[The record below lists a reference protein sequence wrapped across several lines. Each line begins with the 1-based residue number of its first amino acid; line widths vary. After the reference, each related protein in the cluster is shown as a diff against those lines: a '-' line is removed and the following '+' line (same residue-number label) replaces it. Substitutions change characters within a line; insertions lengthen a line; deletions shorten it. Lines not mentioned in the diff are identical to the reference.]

1 MTMLRIGLR
10 FHRTGLI
17 ACAAIGGLNG
27 ILQSFGFKAVAGSSE
42 AARQQFGLQMQVLG
56 RQISYL
62 IPLPQ
67 HPETLAGYVQWR
79 VFGFLPLVFGFW
91 ALIAGSGVIRGEEER
106 GLLELW
112 LGTGISRARL
122 AAARATAFVLAAGAA
137 ILIACALTALG
148 ANAAGSPLPLAGL
161 LADGAALLAL
171 SATCFAIAL
180 TLAQLVDSRRAAAG
194 AGAILLLGLFLL
206 NSLGRTLDGPAHFRG
221 LSPFFY
227 ADQTEGLSPGGQIDW
242 ASTIGLSLAA
252 VVVTALAS
260 LAFSRRDLGSGLVRR
275 PPVDRPPVRDPSRNP
290 LLRVPVLATL
300 YEQRLGLLAWM
311 VSISLLAVFLTSL
324 ARSLA
329 DIIRSNPVLRT
340 YISGQGDLSRAVIG
354 VFWFG
359 AVPLLL
365 AIFAI
370 TQVSRWT
377 SDDSDGRLELVLS
390 QPVAR
395 SRVALEREAALL
407 IATALI
413 AVAGSLVASWVA
425 QLQGIGL
432 GVGPVILAT
441 ALLLPFGLTFGSLG
455 AALSGWIPRAT
466 VILLSAYAVAA
477 YFLTQLAPLF
487 KWPVWAQNLSVFYL
501 YGTPLTTGVYWTGLW
516 ILLAVIGLA
525 LAIGLLSFQRRDLG
539 R

>member
-1 MTMLRIGLR
+1 MMLRIGLR

-17 ACAAIGGLNG
+17 ASAAIGGLNG
-27 ILQSFGFKAVAGSSE
+27 ILQSLGFKAIAGTSE
-42 AARQQFGLQMQVLG
+42 AARRQFGLQMQLLG
-56 RQISYL
+56 RQVSYL
-62 IPLPQ
+62 VPLPV

-91 ALIAGSGVIRGEEER
+91 ALMAGSGVIRGDEER

-112 LGTGISRARL
+112 LGSGISRARL
-122 AAARATAFVLAAGAA
+122 TAARAAAFVLAVAGA
-137 ILIACALTALG
+137 ILIACILMEFG
-148 ANAAGSPLPLAGL
+148 ANAAGSPLPVAGL

-180 TLAQLVDSRRAAAG
+180 LVAQLADSRRAAAG
-194 AGAILLLGLFLL
+194 AGAIVLLGLFLL

-221 LSPFFY
+221 LSPFCS
-227 ADQTEGLSPGGQIDW
+227 ADQPNGRSPGGHVDW

-252 VVVTALAS
+252 VALIGLAG
-260 LAFSRRDLGSGLVRR
+260 LAFARRDLGSGLVRR
-275 PPVDRPPVRDPSRNP
+275 HPVERPPVHEPSSNP
-290 LLRVPVLATL
+290 LLRVPVLATI
-300 YEQRLGLLAWM
+300 YEQRIGLLAWI
-311 VSISLLAVFLTSL
+311 VSIALLAVFQTSL
-324 ARSLA
+324 AKSLA
-329 DIIRSNPVLRT
+329 DIVNSIPAFRAYV
-340 YISGQGDLSRAVIG
+340 SGQGDLNRAVIS

-359 AVPLLL
+359 TVLLLL

-377 SDDSDGRLELVLS
+377 SDDADGRLEMVLS
-390 QPVAR
+390 EPVAHW
-395 SRVALEREAALL
+395 RVALEREGALL

-413 AVAGSLVASWVA
+413 ATAGSLVTFWVA
-425 QLQGIGL
+425 DLEGIGL
-432 GVGPVILAT
+432 GVGPVLLAT
-441 ALLLPFGLTFGSLG
+441 AMLLPFGLTFGSLG

-466 VILLSAYAVAA
+466 VLVLSAYAVVA

-487 KWPVWAQNLSVFYL
+487 KWPAWAENLSVFHL

-516 ILLAVIGLA
+516 ILLAVIGVA
-525 LAIGLLSFQRRDLG
+525 LTIGLLSFQRRDLG

>member
-1 MTMLRIGLR
+1 MMLRIGLR

-17 ACAAIGGLNG
+17 ASAAIGGLNG
-27 ILQSFGFKAVAGSSE
+27 ILQSLGFKAIAGTSE

-56 RQISYL
+56 RQVSYL
-62 IPLPQ
+62 APLPL

-91 ALIAGSGVIRGEEER
+91 ALMAGSGVIRGDEER

-122 AAARATAFVLAAGAA
+122 MAARAATFTLADAGA
-137 ILIACALTALG
+137 ILIVCVLMEFG
-148 ANAAGSPLPLAGL
+148 ANAAGSPLPVAGL
-161 LADGAALLAL
+161 LADGAALAAL

-180 TLAQLVDSRRAAAG
+180 LVAQLADSRRAAAG

-227 ADQTEGLSPGGQIDW
+227 ADQTNGLSPGGHVGW

-252 VVVTALAS
+252 VVLIGLAS
-260 LAFSRRDLGSGLVRR
+260 LAFARRDLGSGLVRR
-275 PPVDRPPVRDPSRNP
+275 RPAERPQVHEPSSNP
-290 LLRVPVLATL
+290 LVRSPVLANL
-300 YEQRLGLLAWM
+300 YEQRVGLLAWI
-311 VSISLLAVFLTSL
+311 VSIALLAVFLTSL
-324 ARSLA
+324 AKTLA
-329 DIIRSNPVLRT
+329 ELVNSIPVLRA
-340 YISGQGDLSRAVIG
+340 YISGQGDLNRAVIS

-359 AVPLLL
+359 TVPLLL
-365 AIFAI
+365 AVFAI

-377 SDDSDGRLELVLS
+377 SDDTEGRLELLLS
-390 QPVAR
+390 EPVAR
-395 SRVALEREAALL
+395 WRVALDREGALL

-413 AVAGSLVASWVA
+413 AAAGSLVTWWVA
-425 QLQGIGL
+425 DLQGIGL
-432 GVGPVILAT
+432 GLGPVGLAT

-455 AALSGWIPRAT
+455 AALVGWIPRAT
-466 VILLSAYAVAA
+466 VILLSAYAVVA

-487 KWPVWAQNLSVFYL
+487 TWPAWAESFSVFYL

-516 ILLAVIGLA
+516 ILLAVIGAA
-525 LAIGLLSFQRRDLG
+525 LAVGLLSFQRRDLG